1 MPGASWMSREQ
12 SAWLSEKMDGF
23 QLSQLQGNVSTYLSE
38 VNAQWFTKWPEAA
51 VHFKDETGV
60 VLTEEQLSK
69 EQHISLGHHLKQR
82 KAQLRSYFYRNAS
95 AVGRARIT
103 QFTKTI
109 TKLMGSS
116 TERTRGPTAVKHF
129 IHTEYQS
136 GSSVKEDIQAHL
148 KNGEYTR
155 QNRMSGLRVE
165 AAKAMSARGQEYV
178 KKMEWEAK
186 MECERRAEKAKAEL
200 EALHNP
206 DESAR
211 MQYIEGL
218 SAVVGQLLQTIQ
230 ETTGWYGSIY
240 LGGPDPRVAG
250 DVRVFSFHHGKGST
264 GLTFR
269 EALPD
274 HHSRLV
280 EPFTMFLKGAFAT
293 SPDFTLPAATHA
305 SSTVATSPD
314 LTLPV
319 ATHASSTVAT
329 SPDLTLPAANVLPD
343 EIRQDESFDNSLG
356 FLGASLEP
364 LMMSDDTLLEPLMMS
379 DNTLYEGSMGA
390 SIEPPM
396 MSDDTLYTI
405 GPEEHVDSW
414 QMSLPTLPPYP
425 GQLTPPRL
433 RSAMARLGSGS
444 VNRPRR
450 PRPRPY
456 KGKSKSMYDR
466 FGDSPPSSPVP
477 SRATQ
482 TPSLAEVIPP
492 PLPAAFDLP
501 PTTSFPSAM
510 ASSPTAAQLLEPVT
524 PSPLP
529 AMLTTSP
536 ATSSLPTA
544 LTTSMTSSLPAALTT
559 PATPAL
565 TTPATPSLPAAPT
578 KTTSPASKASQ
589 VPAPITSS
597 PRMRMPLED
606 IPNQSV
612 RRSSRTHVPST
623 RLAEANSIGTHKRA
637 RKPRKS
643 AP

>member
-1 MPGASWMSREQ
+1 MESRV
-12 SAWLSEKMDGF
+12 KKH
-23 QLSQLQGNVSTYLSE
+23 T
-38 VNAQWFTKWPEAA
+38 WPEAA

-69 EQHISLGHHLKQR
+69 EQHISLGHHLKQC
-82 KAQLRSYFYRNAS
+82 KAISQLRSYFYRNAS
-95 AVGRARIT
+95 AVGRARVT

-116 TERTRGPTAVKHF
+116 TERTRGPTAVEHF

-155 QNRMSGLRVE
+155 QNHMSGLRVE

-178 KKMEWEAK
+178 KKME
-186 MECERRAEKAKAEL
+186 CEHRAEKAKAEL
-200 EALHNP
+200 EALRNP
-206 DESAR
+206 DELAC

-250 DVRVFSFHHGKGST
+250 DVRIFSFHHGKGST

-280 EPFTMFLKGAFAT
+280 EPAPSLPQ
-293 SPDFTLPAATHA
+293 PDFTLPAATHT
-305 SSTVATSPD
+305 SSTVATLPD

-319 ATHASSTVAT
+319 ATHTSSTVAT

-356 FLGASLEP
+356 FLGALLEP
-364 LMMSDDTLLEPLMMS
+364 LMMSDD
-379 DNTLYEGSMGA
+379 TLYEGSMGA

-414 QMSLPTLPPYP
+414 QTSLPMLPPYP

-433 RSAMARLGSGS
+433 RSAMARLESGS
-444 VNRPRR
+444 VNRPHR
-450 PRPRPY
+450 PHPQPY
-456 KGKSKSMYDR
+456 EGKSKSMYDR

-492 PLPAAFDLP
+492 PLPVAFDLP

-510 ASSPTAAQLLEPVT
+510 ASSPTVVQLLEPVT

-536 ATSSLPTA
+536 ATSSLPTV
-544 LTTSMTSSLPAALTT
+544 LTTSMTSSLPAA
-559 PATPAL
+559 
-565 TTPATPSLPAAPT
+565 PT
-578 KTTSPASKASQ
+578 KTTSSASKASQ
-589 VPAPITSS
+589 QKPIALALTKGHKSHAS
-597 PRMRMPLED
+597 QLLEQR
-606 IPNQSV
+606 IPNF
-612 RRSSRTHVPST
+612 
-623 RLAEANSIGTHKRA
+623 IC
-637 RKPRKS
+637 
-643 AP
+643 

>member
-1 MPGASWMSREQ
+1 M
-12 SAWLSEKMDGF
+12 
-23 QLSQLQGNVSTYLSE
+23 
-38 VNAQWFTKWPEAA
+38 WPEMFAFSGRDA
-51 VHFKDETGV
+51 
-60 VLTEEQLSK
+60 
-69 EQHISLGHHLKQR
+69 QH
-82 KAQLRSYFYRNAS
+82 AYRIDTDN
-95 AVGRARIT
+95 I
-103 QFTKTI
+103 
-109 TKLMGSS
+109 
-116 TERTRGPTAVKHF
+116 
-129 IHTEYQS
+129 
-136 GSSVKEDIQAHL
+136 
-148 KNGEYTR
+148 
-155 QNRMSGLRVE
+155 
-165 AAKAMSARGQEYV
+165 
-178 KKMEWEAK
+178 
-186 MECERRAEKAKAEL
+186 
-200 EALHNP
+200 LH
-206 DESAR
+206 
-211 MQYIEGL
+211 
-218 SAVVGQLLQTIQ
+218 
-230 ETTGWYGSIY
+230 
-240 LGGPDPRVAG
+240 
-250 DVRVFSFHHGKGST
+250 SFHHGKGST

-329 SPDLTLPAANVLPD
+329 SPDLTLPAANMLPN

-364 LMMSDDTLLEPLMMS
+364 LMMSDDTL
-379 DNTLYEGSMGA
+379 YEGSMGA

-405 GPEEHVDSW
+405 GSEEHVDSW
-414 QMSLPTLPPYP
+414 QTSLPTLPPYP

-433 RSAMARLGSGS
+433 RSTMARLGSGS

-456 KGKSKSMYDR
+456 EGKSKSMYDR

-501 PTTSFPSAM
+501 PSTSFPSAV

-544 LTTSMTSSLPAALTT
+544 LTTSMTSSLPA
-559 PATPAL
+559 AL

-637 RKPRKS
+637 RK
-643 AP
+643 